1 MKKLLSILTVFIL
14 SFSLVACGGSEPT
27 DAKKEDTKQ
36 EQKKEEKKKEIKMPD
51 KEIGKGKIEISTPA
65 GTSENGNIPSLFT
78 SKDDQVVQIALNSED
93 FDGSKLSYVFID
105 GEEIAKEQLSDT
117 QTSID
122 LKDNALKVGKHK
134 VDIVQFDNDKT
145 DGKIITYKT
154 VNYECK
160 EK

>member
-93 FDGSKLSYVFID
+93 FDGSKLSYIFVD
-105 GEEIAKEQLSDT
+105 GEEIAREQLSDT
-117 QTSID
+117 QTAID
-122 LKDNALKVGKHK
+122 LKGSALKVGKHK

-154 VNYECK
+154 ANYECK